1 MNFLNDPDFLDL
13 ISAWCENKSFSPTR
27 RQQLLNRLNQDSDL
41 RKALAHEIEMAGLT
55 RAVQSGEPRWL
66 DLEEKLGLPPENKND
81 FENQV
86 WEEIASKPLQPEN
99 KVISFSKFAG
109 FGIAAAFVL
118 ALFLNKPESTH
129 NQVAKFIRVEGPLA
143 ESREWKSLE
152 KGEEFKLA
160 EGMVEL
166 AFKDTGV
173 HLIGTGPLDM
183 TLVDKNRLFLREG
196 QIKLVVPPQGI
207 GFVVDTMERKFVDLG
222 TSFVVQAS
230 NRGSRVLVLDGEI
243 AVGDPNSKQ
252 SMLMRKGGLAD
263 FDRNG
268 KISPQSTKPS
278 GVPDT
283 DIDAS
288 PKGPKSLL
296 GKLLAFPEAG
306 TSTPGANDVKAISRF
321 FLPLIQSQ
329 FQDQQSVSSMKQ
341 GPPLRFRGI
350 AGTYDQFPQRYNLS
364 PFSEQHGWMAWFQG
378 KVSPPQKGKFR
389 FWGYADNNLLVSING
404 KPVFEGSR
412 YDSHFRTELKVPRN
426 NHPALPCLNARAG
439 FASGEWFE
447 VDTSPVKIDILFGE
461 SQGHFTSSV
470 LLIEQEGMEYESTY
484 WGQPKWPI
492 FATEGFNRNETSRLR
507 NLQAHMEEKLMGSFS
522 IPEEELWAVVE

>member
-27 RQQLLNRLNQDSDL
+27 RQELLSRVNQDADL
-41 RKALAHEIEMAGLT
+41 RKALANEIEMAGLT

-66 DLEEKLGLPPENKND
+66 DLEERLGLSSADKNDFENEVWEKISSKPLPPENK
-81 FENQV
+81 
-86 WEEIASKPLQPEN
+86 I
-99 KVISFSKFAG
+99 ISFSKFAG

-118 ALFLNKPESTH
+118 ALFLNKPDSTH

-143 ESREWKSLE
+143 ESRQWENLE

-207 GFVVDTMERKFVDLG
+207 GFVVDTFERKFVDLG

-230 NRGSRVLVLDGEI
+230 NLGSRVLVLDGEI

-263 FDRNG
+263 FGPNG
-268 KISPQSTKPS
+268 KISPKSTKPS

-283 DIDAS
+283 RIDAS
-288 PKGPKSLL
+288 SKGPKSLL

-306 TSTPGANDVKAISRF
+306 TSNPVANDAGAISRF

-329 FQDQQSVSSMKQ
+329 FQDEQSISSMKQ
-341 GPPLRFRGI
+341 GHPLRFRGI

-364 PFSEQHGWMAWFQG
+364 PFSVQHGWMAWFHG
-378 KVSPPQKGKFR
+378 KVSPPRKGKFR
-389 FWGYADNNLLVSING
+389 FWGYADNNLLVSIDGN
-404 KPVFEGSR
+404 PVFEGSR

-447 VDTSPVKIDILFGE
+447 VDSSPVEIDILFGE

-470 LLIEQEGMEYESTY
+470 LLIEQEGVEYESTY

-492 FATEGFNRNETSRLR
+492 FATEGFNHNETSRLR

-522 IPEEELWAVVE
+522 IPEEELWVVVE

>member
-27 RQQLLNRLNQDSDL
+27 RQELLKRLNQDSDL
-41 RKALAHEIEMAGLT
+41 RKALADEIEMAGLT

-66 DLEEKLGLPPENKND
+66 DLEEKLGIPTADKND
-81 FENQV
+81 FENEV
-86 WEEIASKPLQPEN
+86 WEKISSRPLQSEN
-99 KVISFSKFAG
+99 KILSFSKFAG

-118 ALFLNKPESTH
+118 ALFLNKPDSTH

-143 ESREWKSLE
+143 ESRQWENLE

-207 GFVVDTMERKFVDLG
+207 GFVVDTLERKFVDLG

-230 NRGSRVLVLDGEI
+230 SLGSRVLVLDGEI

-268 KISPQSTKPS
+268 KISPKSTKPS

-283 DIDAS
+283 NIDAS
-288 PKGPKSLL
+288 SKGPKSLV

-306 TSTPGANDVKAISRF
+306 TSNLFANDASAISRF

-329 FQDQQSVSSMKQ
+329 FQDEQSVRSMKQ
-341 GPPLRFRGI
+341 GHPLRFRGI
-350 AGTYDQFPQRYNLS
+350 AGTYDQFPQNTTVPVFGATRVDGVVS
-364 PFSEQHGWMAWFQG
+364 GQG
-378 KVSPPQKGKFR
+378 IPTPKGKF
-389 FWGYADNNLLVSING
+389 
-404 KPVFEGSR
+404 
-412 YDSHFRTELKVPRN
+412 DSGDIRQQ
-426 NHPALPCLNARAG
+426 PAR
-439 FASGEWFE
+439 
-447 VDTSPVKIDILFGE
+447 IH
-461 SQGHFTSSV
+461 Q
-470 LLIEQEGMEYESTY
+470 
-484 WGQPKWPI
+484 
-492 FATEGFNRNETSRLR
+492 
-507 NLQAHMEEKLMGSFS
+507 LQACL
-522 IPEEELWAVVE
+522 

>member
-1 MNFLNDPDFLDL
+1 
-13 ISAWCENKSFSPTR
+13 
-27 RQQLLNRLNQDSDL
+27 
-41 RKALAHEIEMAGLT
+41 
-55 RAVQSGEPRWL
+55 
-66 DLEEKLGLPPENKND
+66 
-81 FENQV
+81 
-86 WEEIASKPLQPEN
+86 
-99 KVISFSKFAG
+99 
-109 FGIAAAFVL
+109 
-118 ALFLNKPESTH
+118 
-129 NQVAKFIRVEGPLA
+129 
-143 ESREWKSLE
+143 
-152 KGEEFKLA
+152 
-160 EGMVEL
+160 
-166 AFKDTGV
+166 
-173 HLIGTGPLDM
+173 M

-230 NRGSRVLVLDGEI
+230 SLGSRVLVLDGEI

-268 KISPQSTKPS
+268 KISPKSTKPS

-283 DIDAS
+283 KIDAS
-288 PKGPKSLL
+288 AKGPKSLV
-296 GKLLAFPEAG
+296 GKLLAFPETG
-306 TSTPGANDVKAISRF
+306 VSNPVANDASAISRF
-321 FLPLIQSQ
+321 FLPLIQSK
-329 FQDQQSVSSMKQ
+329 FQDEQSVGSMKQ
-341 GPPLRFRGI
+341 GHPLRFRGI
-350 AGTYDQFPQRYNLS
+350 AGTYDQFPQKYDLA

-447 VDTSPVKIDILFGE
+447 VDSSPVEIDILFGE

-470 LLIEQEGMEYESTY
+470 LLIEQDGVEYESTY